1 MRLLALTVVVM
12 VAFAA
17 NSVFGRMALVNGDM
31 DAMGYSTIRM
41 ASGGAMLA
49 LLCMLSR
56 GSVALGGEGRVT
68 GVLSLLLY
76 MAAFSLSYVGI
87 DTGIGAL
94 ILFGCVQITMFAG
107 ALIGGERPP
116 FTRWAGAAMAFGGL
130 AWLLWPGSAVQVSIF
145 HGLLMAASGI
155 GWGIYSLIGRKAK
168 DALQNTG
175 ANFILATPAILIV
188 WLLVGVGEMTKQG
201 VILAVLS
208 GAITS
213 GMGYAL
219 WYAVLPKL
227 SATTASVAQLTVP
240 VIATLGGWLF
250 LSETVS
256 WSFAMASAI
265 VLGGVA
271 LSVVPRRRGLSRG

>member
-1 MRLLALTVVVM
+1 MQLLALTVIVM
-12 VAFAA
+12 IAFAA
-17 NSVFGRMALVNGDM
+17 NSVFGRMALVGGDM

-41 ASGGAMLA
+41 AAGGATLA
-49 LLCMLSR
+49 LLCLMSR
-56 GSVALGGEGRVT
+56 GAVSLGGTGRLT

-107 ALIGGERPP
+107 ALMGGERPP
-116 FTRWAGAAMAFGGL
+116 LTRWAGAALAFCGL
-130 AWLLWPGSAVQVSIF
+130 VWLLWPGSAVQISLY
-145 HGLLMAASGI
+145 HGLLMAASGL
-155 GWGIYSLIGRKAK
+155 GWGIYSLVGRKAQ

-188 WLLVGVGEMTKQG
+188 WLLVGLGDLTKSG
-201 VILAVLS
+201 VILAVVS

-213 GMGYAL
+213 GLGYAL
-219 WYAVLPKL
+219 WYAVLPRL
-227 SATTASVAQLTVP
+227 TATTASVAQLTVP

-250 LSETVS
+250 LSEGVS
-256 WSFAMASAI
+256 WSFVMASVV

-271 LSVVPRRRGLSRG
+271 LSVLPMPKGLSRR